1 MPRNRH
7 TKAIDLAGIADP
19 AHRDRLQAALNAC
32 DFPLSRIYR
41 NYGKTVPVTVSDL
54 SRYAAVRSSEDVN
67 HGHSHINFDGEQGHL
82 LGEPRKGALGL
93 FWLPT
98 PAAPAGRIEVGTA
111 AFSEPHLAEEVL
123 MAELAHAV
131 DYGAMSKRQRDRIL
145 AAYVEGQP
153 DADGVND
160 WFEEAGEDDYWAWIG
175 ESFMS
180 GFMAAFAPS
189 LPRPL
194 EPRQPWVHRT
204 TPETTAAV
212 RKALRYRSRVPAPP
226 A

>member
-7 TKAIDLAGIADP
+7 TKSIDLSGVADP
-19 AHRDRLQAALNAC
+19 THKAQLQAALNAC
-32 DFPLSRIYR
+32 DFPFSRIPR
-41 NYGKTVPVTVSDL
+41 NLGKPVPVSVSDL
-54 SRYAAVRSSEDVN
+54 SRYAGSKAFDDGHAHIEGSEV
-67 HGHSHINFDGEQGHL
+67 ETGHL
-82 LGEPRKGALGL
+82 LGEARKGALGL

-98 PAAPAGRIEVGTA
+98 AAAPAGRIEVGVV

-131 DYGAMSKRQRDRIL
+131 DYGAMSVKQRGRIL
-145 AAYVEGQP
+145 SAYIEGQP
-153 DADGVND
+153 DEDGVND
-160 WFEEAGEDDYWAWIG
+160 WFEEAGESDYWSWIG

-204 TPETTAAV
+204 TPETTLV
-212 RKALRYRSRVPAPP
+212 IRRALARPLGAPVPPT
-226 A
+226 